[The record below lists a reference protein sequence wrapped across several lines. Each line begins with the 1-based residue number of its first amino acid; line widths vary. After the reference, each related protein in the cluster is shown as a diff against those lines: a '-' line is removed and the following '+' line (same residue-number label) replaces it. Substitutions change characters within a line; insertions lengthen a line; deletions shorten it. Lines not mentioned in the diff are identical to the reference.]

1 MADAKEAAR
10 ERVTQAR
17 DELVALS
24 HRIHANPELGF
35 EEEQACAWLCELLE
49 GPGSRSSGVGD
60 LPTAFAARAGSGPLH
75 VVVCA
80 EYDALPAVGHAC
92 GHNVIAAMAAGAG
105 MALARVADDAGLRV
119 TVLGTPAEEGG
130 GGKILLL
137 QRGAFDG
144 AHAAMMVHP
153 SPYEQPEMPI
163 IAVNH
168 LKVAYTGKEAHASAY
183 PFLGVNAAD
192 ALVVAQTAIG
202 LLRQHLRPSDRVHGI
217 VTKGGDA
224 ANIIPAHTTADWMV
238 RAADLEQLEEVRAK
252 VARCF
257 EAGAL
262 ATGATLE
269 LSEDHDPYSEMRHD
283 HELSALYQRNAEAL
297 GRTFIGRSDRG
308 AGSTDMGNVSLALPS
323 IHPTIGI
330 DSLPAVNHQPEFT
343 ASCAT
348 PRPTRPW
355 STGRWPWPGRRSTPP
370 PTRRS
375 ANASWPVRHGPDV
388 RDRPVAPTSLV
399 SGTAVVP
406 HQRGE
411 TMKYMILTYAS
422 QQDYD
427 GMAGKPTDRPAWS
440 AEDFAAMGEFME
452 SFNKDLADSGE
463 LVETRALAAPVLT
476 RRLQLQHG
484 VPVVTDGP
492 YAETQEVL
500 AGYWIV
506 ECESFDRATEIAGR
520 LANCPA
526 PAEVAATAV
535 ADVRP
540 LADSRTD
547 LEL

>member
-1 MADAKEAAR
+1 VADAKEAAR

-49 GPGSRSSGVGD
+49 GAGLQVQRGVGD

-137 QRGAFDG
+137 KRGAFDG

-348 PRPTRPW
+348 P
-355 STGRWPWPGRRSTPP
+355 
-370 PTRRS
+370 
-375 ANASWPVRHGPDV
+375 AADQ
-388 RDRPVAPTSLV
+388 
-399 SGTAVVP
+399 AVV
-406 HQRGE
+406 
-411 TMKYMILTYAS
+411 
-422 QQDYD
+422 D
-427 GMAGKPTDRPAWS
+427 GAVAMAWTAID
-440 AEDFAAMGEFME
+440 AA
-452 SFNKDLADSGE
+452 ADQ
-463 LVETRALAAPVLT
+463 AL
-476 RRLQLQHG
+476 RERL
-484 VPVVTDGP
+484 
-492 YAETQEVL
+492 L
-500 AGYWIV
+500 AG
-506 ECESFDRATEIAGR
+506 
-520 LANCPA
+520 PA
-526 PAEVAATAV
+526 
-535 ADVRP
+535 RP
-540 LADSRTD
+540 
-547 LEL
+547 

>member
-1 MADAKEAAR
+1 MADAKEVAR

-49 GPGSRSSGVGD
+49 GAGLQVERGVGD

-137 QRGAFDG
+137 KRGAFDG

-348 PRPTRPW
+348 P
-355 STGRWPWPGRRSTPP
+355 
-370 PTRRS
+370 
-375 ANASWPVRHGPDV
+375 AADQ
-388 RDRPVAPTSLV
+388 
-399 SGTAVVP
+399 AVV
-406 HQRGE
+406 
-411 TMKYMILTYAS
+411 
-422 QQDYD
+422 D
-427 GMAGKPTDRPAWS
+427 G
-440 AEDFAAMGEFME
+440 
-452 SFNKDLADSGE
+452 
-463 LVETRALAAPVLT
+463 ALAMAWTAIDAAADQAL
-476 RRLQLQHG
+476 RERL
-484 VPVVTDGP
+484 
-492 YAETQEVL
+492 L
-500 AGYWIV
+500 AG
-506 ECESFDRATEIAGR
+506 
-520 LANCPA
+520 PA
-526 PAEVAATAV
+526 
-535 ADVRP
+535 RP
-540 LADSRTD
+540 
-547 LEL
+547 